1 MDENVLFFFE
11 GHQEALPL
19 YEKFEERVLSEI
31 SGVRIRVQKTQISF
45 SNRYMFAC
53 VSFAKLRKAKE
64 RPAVYI
70 VVTFGLDHREDSPR
84 IDVATGAYPGRWTHH
99 VMISELSEIDE
110 ELMGW
115 VREAGVFSSRK

>member
-53 VSFAKLRKAKE
+53 VSLQSCGRQRSVR
-64 RPAVYI
+64 RPI
-70 VVTFGLDHREDSPR
+70 SWSPSGWITGKIRPVLMWPQKR
-84 IDVATGAYPGRWTHH
+84 IPADGPI
-99 VMISELSEIDE
+99 M
-110 ELMGW
+110 
-115 VREAGVFSSRK
+115 

>member
-64 RPAVYI
+64 RPAAYI

-84 IDVATGAYPGRWTHH
+84 IDVATAAYPGRWTHH